1 MGAMGPLT
9 SLPLG
14 GWAQQSGV
22 KLDSS
27 THCAPT
33 CPPTPC
39 HMPHSGSSS
48 PAYHLLRPPQSLL
61 AFVFLPSKT
70 PPSQD
75 NASCFSAA
83 YLLLGP
89 LL

>member
-14 GWAQQSGV
+14 GWAQPSGV
-22 KLDSS
+22 KLNSI
-27 THCAPT
+27 THYAPT
-33 CPPTPC
+33 PP
-39 HMPHSGSSS
+39 PHASLWVFKRDLPLPG
-48 PAYHLLRPPQSLL
+48 APQSLL
-61 AFVFLPSKT
+61 AFAFLPSKT